1 MISLNKK
8 INTWIFD
15 LDNTLYSADSG
26 IFQQVH
32 DLMGKFVSS
41 HLGIDIEEAKII
53 QKNYYKQHGT
63 TLRGMMDNHGVDPD
77 HFLAEVHKL
86 DYSIVGPNHKLNEE
100 LKKLQG
106 RKIIYTNANM
116 QHALDVLER
125 IELSNFFDE
134 IYDIKMAN
142 YIPKPELAPYE
153 QMIAQFDI
161 ETKSSAMF
169 DDIAKNLVP
178 AKNVGFTSVWID
190 AGYENFSDDIKA
202 SKQYLDHETTNIT
215 EFLEDVNKG
224 KILVN

>member
-1 MISLNKK
+1 MSNLVKQ

-32 DLMGKFVSS
+32 ELMGKFVSS
-41 HLGIDIEEAKII
+41 HLNIDVADAKII
-53 QKNYYKQHGT
+53 QKKYYKQHGT

-77 HFLAEVHKL
+77 HFLAEVHNL
-86 DYSIVGPNHKLNEE
+86 DYSIVGPNLKLNEE
-100 LKKLQG
+100 LKKLHG

-116 QHALDVLER
+116 QHAINVLEK

-134 IYDIKMAN
+134 IYDIKMAK
-142 YIPKPELAPYE
+142 YIPKPEIAPYE
-153 QMIAQFDI
+153 QMINQFDI
-161 ETKSSAMF
+161 NVKSAAMF

-190 AGYENFSDDIKA
+190 AGYENFSDDIQA
-202 SKQYLDHETTNIT
+202 SKKYLDYETKNIT
-215 EFLEDVNKG
+215 KFLEDVNKG
-224 KILVN
+224 KI